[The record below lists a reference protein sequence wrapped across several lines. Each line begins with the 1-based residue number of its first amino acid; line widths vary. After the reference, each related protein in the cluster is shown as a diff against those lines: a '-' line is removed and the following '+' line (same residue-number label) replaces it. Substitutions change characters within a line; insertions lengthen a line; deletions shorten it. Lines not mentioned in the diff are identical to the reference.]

1 MYRSRSRSCTS
12 LLLVALAACS
22 DGGGDDEGVVC
33 GTGGAPADGIT
44 LTGEGIEVRYQG
56 FLAGPNNDCPDTDPS
71 APTSMT
77 IVGTQADSGAALVL
91 CVSRPDRFGNQA
103 TPLGTAIIVEDAD
116 GVAGGCTLNASKDTA
131 APTGTAR
138 AEGYCDDGKNAAGF
152 ALVIDAEV
160 NVAVRCGDAEQTR
173 RLRISG
179 RAAVS
184 I

>member
-1 MYRSRSRSCTS
+1 V
-12 LLLVALAACS
+12 LVALAACS
-22 DGGGDDEGVVC
+22 DDDGGDDGGVC
-33 GTGGAPADGIT
+33 GPGDAPADGIT

-56 FLAGPNNDCPDTDPS
+56 FLAGPNNDCPDSDPS

-91 CVSRPDRFGNQA
+91 CVPRPDRFGNQA
-103 TPLGTAIIVEDAD
+103 TPLGTAIVVEDAD

-131 APTGTAR
+131 APTGNAR
-138 AEGYCDDGKNAAGF
+138 AEGYCDDGKDPAGF

-160 NVAVRCGDAEQTR
+160 DVAVRCGDAEQTR
-173 RLRISG
+173 RLRVAG

-184 I
+184 L